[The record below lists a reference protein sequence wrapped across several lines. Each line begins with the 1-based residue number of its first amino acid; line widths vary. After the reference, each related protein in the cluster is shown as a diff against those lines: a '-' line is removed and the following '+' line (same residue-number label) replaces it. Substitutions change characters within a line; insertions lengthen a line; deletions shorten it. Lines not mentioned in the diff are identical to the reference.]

1 MVMSKRKPDI
11 SLGATARERKE
22 VVDRIKKIT
31 RLLLRFNIQAFAFG
45 PGVRGYIIGHGTDV
59 VDFDETTLK
68 YMTPL
73 LKELI
78 KWREY
83 GKKLNV
89 YMSKEER
96 RKHETVCKGSS

>member
-1 MVMSKRKPDI
+1 MTPRKADI

-22 VVDRIKKIT
+22 ALNRIKRIT
-31 RLLLRFNIQAFAFG
+31 RLLLRFDIQAFAFG
-45 PGVRGYIIGHGTDV
+45 PGVRGYIIGHGTDI

-73 LKELI
+73 LKELV

-83 GKKLNV
+83 GKKFNM

-96 RKHETVCKGSS
+96 RKYGSSCKRS